1 MDSTSILSEKWARI
15 GRKLWI
21 KLDGRPKLKTKW
33 SFCVSLIKK
42 YFEFGA
48 SALYVQNVSEDDQVK
63 LVTSIVDYIRKAFLQ
78 IIQSNNWMDEETK
91 KEAIIKTDK
100 IRLHVGFP
108 SELLNDSAIN
118 QVYEW
123 AFHQFI
129 LLILCKHTGHSK
141 VENGSQ
147 IPKGF
152 LWERKRD
159 SEWIYTN
166 LLISF

>member
-1 MDSTSILSEKWARI
+1 MDSTSILSEKWARV
-15 GRKLWI
+15 GRKLWV

-33 SFCVSLIKK
+33 SYCVSLIKK

-48 SALYVQNVSEDDQVK
+48 SALYVQNVSEDDQVQ

-108 SELLNDSAIN
+108 AELLNDTAVN

-123 AFHQFI
+123 AFINSSYSYFANTLVIRRWKMDHKYQ
-129 LLILCKHTGHSK
+129 K
-141 VENGSQ
+141 VSFGNE
-147 IPKGF
+147 KGQ
-152 LWERKRD
+152 
-159 SEWIYTN
+159 
-166 LLISF
+166 